1 MGAGALRTGSRQV
14 GIMIRLCGFPVSNY
28 YNKVKLVLLEKGLA
42 FEEEFVGLGRA
53 FPRLDA
59 SPARKIP
66 FLEDAGATIVES
78 QPIVE
83 YLEDTYPQ
91 VPLMPA
97 DPIARA
103 RCRELITIVELYL
116 EWPARRLYPQ
126 AFFGGTV
133 SEETRADVAKELA
146 RGLAAF
152 TRLAQFSPYVGGEQ
166 LTVADCAIA
175 MHLPLIALATERVLG
190 TNVLAELEPVKPW
203 LERLAARPSFER
215 VAAERKAG
223 EAAMAARRAA
233 RERQA
238 KEN

>member
-1 MGAGALRTGSRQV
+1 MGARALRTGSRQV
-14 GIMIRLCGFPVSNY
+14 GIVIRLCGFPVSNY

-66 FLEDAGATIVES
+66 FLEDAGTTIVES

-83 YLEDTYPQ
+83 YLED
-91 VPLMPA
+91 A
-97 DPIARA
+97 
-103 RCRELITIVELYL
+103 
-116 EWPARRLYPQ
+116 YPQ
-126 AFFGGTV
+126 AFFGGAV
-133 SEETRADVAKELA
+133 SEETRADVARELA

-190 TNVLAELEPVKPW
+190 TNVLAELEPLKPW

-215 VAAERKAG
+215 VAAERTAG